1 MSRIRTDVETL
12 FLSEMVEDDNMDIMY
27 EDAIDD
33 IIPSNT
39 VGIFDDT
46 TSSDNG
52 LIDNDDVDLYSDEDN
67 VNLFWKEDDI

>member
-67 VNLFWKEDDI
+67 VNLF

>member
-52 LIDNDDVDLYSDEDN
+52 LIDDDDVDLYSDEDN
-67 VNLFWKEDDI
+67 VNLF

>member
-46 TSSDNG
+46 ASSDNG

-67 VNLFWKEDDI
+67 VNLF

>member
-1 MSRIRTDVETL
+1 MSRVRTDVETL

-46 TSSDNG
+46 TSSDDG
-52 LIDNDDVDLYSDEDN
+52 LIDDDTDLDSDEDD
-67 VNLFWKEDDI
+67 VNLF

>member
-67 VNLFWKEDDI
+67 VNLFWKEDGI

>member
-52 LIDNDDVDLYSDEDN
+52 LIDDDDVDLYSDEDN
-67 VNLFWKEDDI
+67 MNLFWKEDDI